1 MKPSD
6 LIKATIVLL
15 ILVVLAVGYYRNDTT
30 ESVPGENKSR
40 LANSYLEDG
49 KLEQALATFDDA
61 IALNPDYSESHR
73 GKAITLMLLERF
85 DASRALFDR
94 TIELDPTSA
103 LAYAN
108 RATLNDRTGRYEE
121 AVRDY
126 RKAVALDPKLGAGP
140 GRLWRFLHN
149 VRERPPT
156 IIDRADYLEEQ
167 LAKPETERLLRIPEV
182 DAQQRMYKK

>member
-15 ILVVLAVGYYRNDTT
+15 ILVVLAVGYYHNDTT
-30 ESVPGENKSR
+30 ESVPGETKNR

-49 KLEQALATFDDA
+49 ELDKALAAFDES
-61 IALNPDYSESHR
+61 IALNPDYAEAHR
-73 GKAITLMLLERF
+73 GKAIALMLLERF

-94 TIELDPTSA
+94 AVELDATSA

-121 AVRDY
+121 AIRDY
-126 RKAVALDPKLGAGP
+126 RKAAILNPKLAAGP

-149 VRERPPT
+149 IQERPPT
-156 IIDRADYLEEQ
+156 IIDRADYLEKQ
-167 LAKPETERLLRIPEV
+167 LARPAAERLLRIPEV